1 MKATLALL
9 LTGCLLGLLL
19 LSGCGTAAPEPE
31 PKPAEPMDPVTP
43 APPETARPLPAHTS
57 KTRKPETF
65 PADEGPGETPAADTE
80 PAEGSGP
87 DAETAVPPESLPA
100 GGWPEAKLAQMT
112 LEEKVAQMF
121 IVTPEALTGIS
132 GTATVAGQTT
142 QNAFERIP
150 VGGILYMARNLENPT
165 QTKALLAGMREISR
179 ERIGLVPF
187 LCVDEEGGPV
197 ARIGNNPAF
206 GVPKLPPMAE
216 IGKTGDSQSAKE
228 AGRTIGA
235 YLRELGFNLDF
246 APCADVLTNPENRIV
261 RSRSFGSDPALV
273 SRMARAFSEGL
284 LEQGVLPCCKHFPGH
299 GGTAEDSHLGFAV
312 LPMDL
317 ETLKRSP
324 ELAPFLDAAG
334 WGAPMM
340 MAGHISVPQA
350 DGDELPASLSG
361 TLMDLLRGD
370 GVGYEGLIVTD
381 ALNMGAITQRYG
393 PGEAAVRAVLA
404 GSDLLLEPEALQEAY
419 EAVLAAVRDGTIP
432 EERIDRSV
440 LRILRAKLRLP

>member
-1 MKATLALL
+1 MKAVIALL
-9 LTGCLLGLLL
+9 LTGLFLSLLC
-19 LSGCGTAAPEPE
+19 LSGCGTAVQAPE
-31 PKPAEPMDPVTP
+31 PKPGEPQ
-43 APPETARPLPAHTS
+43 PPETPDSLPADA
-57 KTRKPETF
+57 PEL
-65 PADEGPGETPAADTE
+65 TPVPSALTPEAPTE
-80 PAEGSGP
+80 PAATEP
-87 DAETAVPPESLPA
+87 ATDAEPPRDTESAPPA
-100 GGWPEAKLAQMT
+100 SWAEAKLAQMT

-121 IVTPEALTGIS
+121 IATPEALTGIH
-132 GTATVAGQTT
+132 GAATVAGPTT
-142 QNAFERIP
+142 QNAFDRIP
-150 VGGILYMARNLENPT
+150 VGGILYMAQNLENPT

-350 DGDELPASLSG
+350 DGDELPASLSK